1 MAFNPYSLEGKTV
14 LVTGASSGIGK
25 ATAIACSRLGAHVIV
40 SGRNS
45 ERLQETFSEL
55 DGEGHLQIIADLTDE
70 ESINRAYFKL
80 KDEIVRGNIVTDDEG
95 EINHYAFQ
103 YNPDEDYARS
113 ITYIYQRL
121 CGYLKST
128 QRFYIAFHLED
139 HPEEEYPVDLPDES
153 MMSVGEPKSYLTF
166 DDVRRL
172 TGLSKKE
179 LKKKLKEKQIV
190 AMYDEDAV
198 RQAFD
203 EEVC

>member
-1 MAFNPYSLEGKTV
+1 MNQDWT
-14 LVTGASSGIGK
+14 
-25 ATAIACSRLGAHVIV
+25 
-40 SGRNS
+40 
-45 ERLQETFSEL
+45 
-55 DGEGHLQIIADLTDE
+55 
-70 ESINRAYFKL
+70 
-80 KDEIVRGNIVTDDEG
+80 NI
-95 EINHYAFQ
+95 
-103 YNPDEDYARS
+103 S

-153 MMSVGEPKSYLTF
+153 MMSFGEPKSYLTF

-190 AMYDEDAV
+190 AMYDEDAI

-203 EEVC
+203 EDIC

>member
-1 MAFNPYSLEGKTV
+1 ME
-14 LVTGASSGIGK
+14 
-25 ATAIACSRLGAHVIV
+25 
-40 SGRNS
+40 
-45 ERLQETFSEL
+45 
-55 DGEGHLQIIADLTDE
+55 
-70 ESINRAYFKL
+70 

-128 QRFYIAFHLED
+128 QRFYIAFHLEE
-139 HPEEEYPVDLPDES
+139 HPEEESPVDPLDEA
-153 MMSVGEPKSYLTF
+153 MMSFGEPKSYLTF
-166 DDVRRL
+166 DDVRIL

-203 EEVC
+203 EDIC